1 MPVAGPE
8 HQIEA
13 GKNGI
18 KIDFR
23 PEPGRPGSEADGP
36 EKEDREC
43 MIRGNLHSFFFFL
56 RKNVSVQSRVPVPKP
71 EEQTYFVEKQPDP
84 PLFLRPYFYPGLSG
98 SIPY

>member
-36 EKEDREC
+36 EDEQEEERKQVGKRRQRVHDSRKSA
-43 MIRGNLHSFFFFL
+43 LFF
-56 RKNVSVQSRVPVPKP
+56 
-71 EEQTYFVEKQPDP
+71 
-84 PLFLRPYFYPGLSG
+84 LFLRVSRKNSRIRSFSYSCILSG
-98 SIPY
+98 SVPY